1 MLVAA
6 LLISNANQIFHFR
19 VLWLGLA
26 LQEAILFRMMSPSIQ
41 AAVTEPV
48 KPLEGRPQSREKSL
62 PITDNS
68 NPSSVEV
75 R

>member
-26 LQEAILFRMMSPSIQ
+26 LQESMLLRMLAPTSEVEGAKSLFS
-41 AAVTEPV
+41 
-48 KPLEGRPQSREKSL
+48 EKSSSL
-62 PITDNS
+62 ADHG
-68 NPSSVEV
+68 NPSSVEAG
-75 R
+75 